1 MELILSKT
9 KAFFLS
15 LKHPFWANFSL
26 RILGV
31 PPIAELILV
40 PGKNTPPER
49 DAAKTFLTP
58 SLIDTISGFQHRKM
72 HLTVLAGDISDA
84 RDLSVEPAL

>member
-1 MELILSKT
+1 MACDVSPVAMFIP
-9 KAFFLS
+9 KAPFLGQFF
-15 LKHPFWANFSL
+15 FTNFGGTAHCGINFGT
-26 RILGV
+26 R
-31 PPIAELILV
+31 EY
-40 PGKNTPPER
+40 PPER